1 MSTRPMRLMCLVV
14 AWCGPVTA
22 VDCGSPVDT
31 LPRHPADSGT
41 LPLTLNLSP
50 NCNHILGISWRP
62 MTHFISNLLSR
73 LSSLIFFLLSSNITN
88 SLILTMADIPNEL
101 FAEILS
107 NLPARD
113 LASTSLVTRRLR
125 ALSLPLLYR
134 APHLTTNIRAHGSF
148 QQFLRTLHTPGHTY
162 LGSFLVRLTI
172 TWTHDPAIDLHP
184 SSDMCPS
191 ELDQLVHL
199 LPLLPRMTGLH
210 LLGPPYLPRNIS
222 PRLHHPQPVLPA
234 SALQSLRD
242 FTHRWLLPSDLLS
255 TANLLTL
262 LSLPRIR
269 SLDLRQNRWHN
280 LRDGVLPATCTSTL
294 THLTLRS
301 DQFSVL
307 PLHAVLCVTRALTHL
322 AYLGAEGGVRADMA
336 VLRRALLPVR
346 ESLVSLTIT
355 LPSHGAPAPSL
366 GGFREWP
373 ALREL
378 RCPMLV
384 LVEPGAGNLVQA
396 LPRGIRELEIFRGCD
411 WRMADV
417 VLQVVGLLAAKEA
430 VAPVLQRVTLCV
442 GCPKRKRERKEL
454 RRAAWAVG
462 VAVRMEM

>member
-1 MSTRPMRLMCLVV
+1 
-14 AWCGPVTA
+14 
-22 VDCGSPVDT
+22 
-31 LPRHPADSGT
+31 
-41 LPLTLNLSP
+41 
-50 NCNHILGISWRP
+50 

-242 FTHRWLLPSDLLS
+242 FTYRWLLPSDLLS

-307 PLHAVLCVTRALTHL
+307 PLHAVLCVPRALTHL
-322 AYLGAEGGVRADMA
+322 AYLGAESGALADLA

-346 ESLVSLTIT
+346 ASLVSLTIT
-355 LPSHGAPAPSL
+355 LPPHSPYGGYHPPAGTL

-373 ALREL
+373 VLREL

-384 LVEPGAGNLVQA
+384 LVDAAAPSLAQV
-396 LPRGIRELEIFRGCD
+396 LPRGIRELEIFGHYDR
-411 WRMADV
+411 RMAQV
-417 VLQVVGLLAAKEA
+417 VAQVVGLLGAKET
-430 VAPVLQRVTLCV
+430 VAPVLQSVTVCV
-442 GCPKRKRERKEL
+442 GYPKRKSERKEL

-462 VAVRMEM
+462 VSVRMEM